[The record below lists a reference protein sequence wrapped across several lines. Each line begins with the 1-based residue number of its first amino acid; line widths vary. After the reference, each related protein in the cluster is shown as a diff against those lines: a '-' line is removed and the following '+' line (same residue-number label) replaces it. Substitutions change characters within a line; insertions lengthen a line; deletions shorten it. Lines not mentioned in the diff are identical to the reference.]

1 MGFTHSLFICC
12 RVNILAGT
20 REPIMRFVHQ
30 CDVCNKEFTRQ
41 WNLERHKQIHE
52 GTDPE
57 GTEGKSMLEKLANG
71 DIQDRRV
78 RGYSESTNESS
89 TNEQEEEE
97 EQEEEQDPKNEFWEQ
112 LADQV
117 IGSKDVTVDDLPKL
131 RKKLIS
137 SYKSKVRELQEL
149 KKDPVHRAIMSKK
162 RKLEIEEDHDSDE
175 AFESVADQCKFM
187 MFKAARFREED
198 FNDNDHS
205 IFT

>member
-1 MGFTHSLFICC
+1 L
-12 RVNILAGT
+12 
-20 REPIMRFVHQ
+20 
-30 CDVCNKEFTRQ
+30 
-41 WNLERHKQIHE
+41 NLEEWETFLDNFAEIDYQIQQLK
-52 GTDPE
+52 
-57 GTEGKSMLEKLANG
+57 TE
-71 DIQDRRV
+71 
-78 RGYSESTNESS
+78 
-89 TNEQEEEE
+89 NEQVT
-97 EQEEEQDPKNEFWEQ
+97 FWER
-112 LADQV
+112 LGDQV
-117 IGSKDVTVDDLPKL
+117 IGSKGITSDDLPKL

-175 AFESVADQCKFM
+175 AFESVADQRKFL